1 MILKARQTTS
11 KVLVIAGLA
20 VIAAWLHSHWIG
32 WQSEWSDSE
41 TMVGSRIVSSN
52 GQLYYQRCS
61 LQPPRTFMELN
72 GQQKLEPLQMPRSFC
87 VGSNPNGKRQ
97 VITIAKFPVPFSQPH
112 PGQFFS
118 LHGQGTY
125 QNSKDNGS
133 WFASTHELLV
143 AYWLVTLVIAF
154 ILFSSWYANYRQGQG
169 EPNESES
176 QSPPAGN

>member
-112 PGQFFS
+112 PGLFIR
-118 LHGQGTY
+118 
-125 QNSKDNGS
+125 DNRKGS
-133 WFASTHELLV
+133 DNKSIE
-143 AYWLVTLVIAF
+143 
-154 ILFSSWYANYRQGQG
+154 RG
-169 EPNESES
+169 
-176 QSPPAGN
+176 